1 MKTSMKKIKQIA
13 ITSLAL
19 SGVLTCAYPKF
30 CQNNS
35 SPTAKPTSYVNHS
48 VLTATAFKNGVDTTS
63 INSNLKAG
71 DLKTN
76 SSDTSW
82 VDSNTGFADIKKYST
97 TSATSSTS
105 QTAITYL
112 KSPELVATDG
122 ENLFVYDSFTKGLM
136 EFNCS
141 SSPTLLAE
149 STEQKEILNLQF
161 SGSFLYCLAKNST
174 AGENEVFRITK
185 TNGSLTYTKVQTR
198 MANPTLFAV
207 ETKTSTTTEDP
218 SIPTSQEVL
227 YLLDDSKTLNVETI
241 KESGQNPSSTYVFD
255 QYAKLKSDDDTTN
268 SLIVQNKN
276 NTSIT
281 SIQVA
286 EGGLI
291 MSYFEK
297 TSDTSASTKAFKLVY
312 NSDANYY
319 NAETNSDG
327 STVYYFTAT
336 DSLLGSNSVPNSSIV
351 SLVSLDDGLILLS
364 TNGNLHLVQASGT
377 KKVNLKSKINST
389 YKNRFTSLSFSSIT
403 QVDGAIYITDPNNQ
417 VIFKLTQN
425 GTTENVEIFMEN
437 ITPTPSTSQVSEHKF
452 IKVNQTAELYA
463 TPFSITASET
473 IPSGTHLVILAEDDE
488 KFKDLYY
495 CLYTTKT
502 ANHYLYLKKTTSVE
516 FLQKTPVA
524 TPVKTLGSSVPIFAI
539 PSTIEDSE
547 NLILEHLQDNA
558 ILTQASLQTV
568 KNSHGESFYVVST
581 PSGNTGYVR
590 YTQINSSKNLIAT
603 QKVKCNGR
611 TKRET
616 KLFLAPS
623 PDDLT
628 SYSDEEIA
636 EFETLDIE
644 NNTRVK
650 LLEKIS
656 AGSTYTPAVY
666 QNDSGQ
672 VYYGYILTED
682 IKSDDLTPLQ
692 IIGLA
697 LVGVNIILLIVIIA
711 FRKRY
716 TSSSNPKSTSGENHN
731 NNSNTNSENSTKP
744 ESRSKNSTRNLKS
757 SENNSNNT
765 QTSSSGNF
773 PTNDTSTTIDNA
785 TEISNSND
793 YLVSSFDD
801 AENSTFEDLDTDP
814 TND

>member
-112 KSPELVATDG
+112 KSPELVATNG

-149 STEQKEILNLQF
+149 STEQKEILSLQF
-161 SGSFLYCLAKNST
+161 SGSFLYCLATNPETHKN
-174 AGENEVFRITK
+174 EIYRITK
-185 TNGSLTYTKVQTR
+185 TNGTLVYTKVQTQ
-198 MANPTLFAV
+198 MKNATLFAV
-207 ETKTSTTTEDP
+207 ETKTYTTTENP
-218 SIPTSQEVL
+218 SISTSQEVL
-227 YLLDDSKTLNVETI
+227 YLLNNNKTLNVETI
-241 KESGQNPSSTYVFD
+241 EESGNSLSSSGSTYEFD
-255 QYAKLKSDDDTTN
+255 QYASNNTASDE
-268 SLIVQNKN
+268 LIVSDAD
-276 NTSIT
+276 NTHIT
-281 SIQVA
+281 SLHASDGV
-286 EGGLI
+286 LFL
-291 MSYFEK
+291 SYYEFIDENS
-297 TSDTSASTKAFKLVY
+297 TASTCTVKLTKNASGYYIVTTKA
-312 NSDANYY
+312 
-319 NAETNSDG
+319 DG
-327 STVYYFTAT
+327 STEYLSSVNEAV
-336 DSLLGSNSVPNSSIV
+336 LGSNSTPNKAITST
-351 SLVSLDDGLILLS
+351 LFTNQTLYLLRGNGVLQKNESGS
-364 TNGNLHLVQASGT
+364 TNNI
-377 KKVNLKSKINST
+377 NLKNLINNA
-389 YKNRFTSLSFSSIT
+389 YPNRFTSITLSSMT
-403 QVDGAIYITDPNNQ
+403 QIDDALYFTDPNAQ
-417 VIFKLTQN
+417 VIFKLTSTGQTN
-425 GTTENVEIFMEN
+425 TIQIFMEN
-437 ITPTPSTSQVSEHKF
+437 STPAPVVESTSTHQF
-452 IKVNQTAELYA
+452 IRVTQSAELYT
-463 TPFSITASET
+463 TPFSTIPQLT
-473 IPSGTHLVILAEDDE
+473 IPSGTNLVILAKDDVA
-488 KFKDLYY
+488 FKNYYY

-502 ANHYLYLKKTTSVE
+502 TNYYLYLKDTTPIE
-516 FLQKTPVA
+516 FTQKTPVS
-524 TPVKTLGSSVPIFAI
+524 TPVKVLGSSVPIFAL
-539 PSTIEDSE
+539 PSTIEDDKNQIVE
-547 NLILEHLQDNA
+547 RLQDNS
-558 ILTQASLQTV
+558 ILTQSVLQTV

-731 NNSNTNSENSTKP
+731 NKNTYSESSTKP
-744 ESRSKNSTRNLKS
+744 ESCSKNSTRNLKS
-757 SENNSNNT
+757 SEINSNNT

-785 TEISNSND
+785 TETSND
-793 YLVSSFDD
+793 DD
-801 AENSTFEDLDTDP
+801 NNAIEV
-814 TND
+814 